1 MHQADLVRLTALEE
15 GTVALYEQQLAEME
29 ALRIDHADRLATL
42 EKADTLLRQQQTEL
56 DLLRPLAEANAR
68 HHQQAAE
75 LDLLRTACADRLATI
90 EQSDFLLHQ
99 QQAELDLLRPDRE
112 NLLRL
117 LAETNARHHQLAAEL
132 DLLRTA
138 CAERHAI
145 SKKSDAL
152 LHQQQAE
159 LQQLRAMPSPL
170 HQEPPPPA
178 DEPNSNQRQ
187 RGQSA

>member
-1 MHQADLVRLTALEE
+1 MHRFHQEEVDMHQADLVRLTALEE

-29 ALRIDHADRLATL
+29 D
-42 EKADTLLRQQQTEL
+42 
-56 DLLRPLAEANAR
+56 
-68 HHQQAAE
+68 
-75 LDLLRTACADRLATI
+75 LRTACADRLATL
-90 EQSDFLLHQ
+90 E
-99 QQAELDLLRPDRE
+99 
-112 NLLRL
+112 
-117 LAETNARHHQLAAEL
+117 
-132 DLLRTA
+132 
-138 CAERHAI
+138 
-145 SKKSDAL
+145 KSDAL

>member
-1 MHQADLVRLTALEE
+1 MHRFHQEEVDMHQADLVRLTALEE

-68 HHQQAAE
+68 HHQQAAG

-99 QQAELDLLRPDRE
+99 QQAELDLLR
-112 NLLRL
+112 L

-138 CAERHAI
+138 CADRLAI

-187 RGQSA
+187 RG

>member
-1 MHQADLVRLTALEE
+1 MDQLLALLEIQARAITVLRDAAENRLQDVVRMHRFHQEEVDMHQADLVRLTALEE

-42 EKADTLLRQQQTEL
+42 EKADTLLRQQQT
-56 DLLRPLAEANAR
+56 
-68 HHQQAAE
+68 
-75 LDLLRTACADRLATI
+75 
-90 EQSDFLLHQ
+90 
-99 QQAELDLLRPDRE
+99 
-112 NLLRL
+112 
-117 LAETNARHHQLAAEL
+117 EL